1 MSLNCIEDGEYA
13 SEFDALDSLF
23 NVKFISDCLI
33 CWSTVLFCACLL
45 FFAFYWFYCKYCMSA
60 WNRRADLLQCFWGQ
74 IAFLVLMEP
83 TGPKSCKR
91 IDRIDYRC
99 DSIVVLGIPLRSIS
113 SWRTGQELF
122 TWLTS
127 LEAFT
132 FEVVRVLGDVEYGR
146 KLRQYIFTYLYI
158 SLHIFTFFA
167 LLSFRGSDVCR
178 LVGASRLRVGSWRHW
193 PLGRLPTVSSEA
205 CGHTGH
211 TPETSKFV
219 GVKFCV
225 FCWSCFLEMIHCAR
239 VQEILLGNWGRNRCQ
254 WYSTGTS

>member
-158 SLHIFTFFA
+158 SLHSSHCCLSEVVMFVALWVPVVFVWGAGVTGLWVVYLQWAPKLADILDILQKRPSLLESNFA
-167 LLSFRGSDVCR
+167 YFVD
-178 LVGASRLRVGSWRHW
+178 H
-193 PLGRLPTVSSEA
+193 VS
-205 CGHTGH
+205 
-211 TPETSKFV
+211 
-219 GVKFCV
+219 
-225 FCWSCFLEMIHCAR
+225 
-239 VQEILLGNWGRNRCQ
+239 
-254 WYSTGTS
+254 